1 MASHSGDRS
10 NSSPVW
16 QAILETEVIA
26 LGKEA
31 FAEGKSQAGHRP
43 LRGEGCPEC
52 QMRADGCW
60 STGRPQHAGWSD
72 VCVCLAAQRALQ
84 AEKQILDA
92 QPADFLLGRKRL
104 MAEV

>member
-1 MASHSGDRS
+1 MLRVTGGLQSK
-10 NSSPVW
+10 VW
-16 QAILETEVIA
+16 QAILGTEVMA

-31 FAEGKSQAGHRP
+31 FAEGKSRAGHRP
-43 LRGEGCPEC
+43 LRGKGCPEC

-72 VCVCLAAQRALQ
+72 VRVCRATQRELRG
-84 AEKQILDA
+84 EKQIPEA